1 MSDRDSSHITLFD
14 ENREIMLRKSLF
26 WDIPEQAINLSKNRG
41 LIIERI
47 LTRGTVEEFRQLRKI
62 FSDRQIREHAVRI
75 GTLDRK
81 TLNFVSR
88 LYQIKPEEFKCYGK
102 RL

>member
-1 MSDRDSSHITLFD
+1 MPEPDSAYITLQD
-14 ENREIMLRKSLF
+14 EDREIVLRRSLF
-26 WDIPEQAINLSKNRG
+26 WDIPQHGIELSKNLG

-47 LTRGTVEEFRQLRKI
+47 LTRGTVEEFRQLRNI
-62 FSDRQIREHAVRI
+62 CPDRQIREHAVQI

-102 RL
+102 RQ